1 MSDSK
6 VMTRP
11 KATASAK
18 PSAPAHTSAPQSG
31 QKAINDLYGV
41 ITDLIR
47 SAIISNDGLWPPV
60 NRIIYVAKGQFGSLC
75 LPEAGVSEL
84 VTWIEVCH
92 DTLALLQG
100 ALKQLESYINWLS
113 CAKPEMPPVTTV
125 PSKRAPASI
134 QVTGETSLY
143 QSGFVGKNLVAT
155 ATYEVE
161 NLCDAMLDSVE
172 ALDIDTDSQGPCA
185 VLRALSMRTKA
196 LNSVCMSHVTEE
208 ELDLSHCF
216 RKVYGRAA
224 GDRILDGMLVAFAG
238 NVVVM
243 GGQS

>member
-1 MSDSK
+1 
-6 VMTRP
+6 MT
-11 KATASAK
+11 
-18 PSAPAHTSAPQSG
+18 
-31 QKAINDLYGV
+31 YMV

-100 ALKQLESYINWLS
+100 AEAMSKLPKQTAVLQAALKQLESYINWLS